1 MNMNLLRAAIAEK
14 GMNQAELA
22 AAIGISAN
30 SLSRKMNGRRDFA
43 LSEVV
48 AITQVLD
55 LKAPQDIFLSR
66 QSQICNERH
75 KENSVKGSQK
85 SRP

>member
-1 MNMNLLRAAIAEK
+1 MNMNLLRAAIAEN

-55 LKAPQDIFLSR
+55 LKAPQDIFLSQESHIR
-66 QSQICNERH
+66 NKRH
-75 KENSVKGSQK
+75 KEESMDETQGKD
-85 SRP
+85 

>member
-1 MNMNLLRAAIAEK
+1 MNMNLLRAAMAEK
-14 GMNQAELA
+14 GMNQAQLA

-43 LSEVV
+43 LAEVV

-55 LKAPQDIFLSR
+55 LESPQNIFLAST
-66 QSQICNERH
+66 SHLCNSG
-75 KENSVKGSQK
+75 KEG
-85 SRP
+85 